1 MSLRSDVMV
10 TDLLI
15 LSVLQPYGVVNHTQ
29 QRDEEVD
36 QSKDAVEPQ
45 KAVPARHENTV
56 VI

>member
-1 MSLRSDVMV
+1 MFKQSDVMV

-29 QRDEEVD
+29 QRDDEVD
-36 QSKDAVEPQ
+36 QSKDAVKPQ
-45 KAVPARHENTV
+45 KAVPARHKNTV